1 MEIIERSATDL
12 ARAIREGELTSR
24 EVVEAHV
31 DHARRVNPAL
41 KAIAADR
48 FELALAEADEAD
60 GRIGAARAAAAD
72 PPRGGAAEGDPRAPA
87 ADPPRGGAA
96 EREPR
101 ASDALPPF
109 LGVPCTI
116 KESFAVQGMP
126 NAAGLVHRADFRAE
140 ADAPAVARLR
150 AAGAIPIGVTNTSE
164 ATMWIESSN
173 HLYGRTNNAYNP
185 KRTAGGSS
193 GGEGAAVGAG
203 FAPIGLGTD
212 IGGSIRLPAF
222 FNGIFGH
229 KPSPGVVPCSGHF
242 PAPSGDGASSRML
255 AAGPLARRA
264 EDLMPFVR
272 AVAGRDDGD
281 PITRDVELGDPAT
294 VSLEGLDVVLGEGA
308 SLFPVRG
315 ELRDARE
322 RAAGALAAAGA
333 NLRREDLKGMRRAV
347 EYYLATLSD
356 SNEDLVEVF
365 ALDAAPALPKVV
377 LDTMRRRGPHTLPLA
392 LLFALARAGDRMPTE
407 RTAKAIE
414 AGKALTRELE
424 DVIGGGVLLHP
435 PFPRVAPRHGGTIGR
450 PWVLANAAVFNLTG
464 MPVTQVPL
472 GLGRSGLPVGV
483 QVVGCR
489 DQDHV
494 TIAVALELE
503 RALGGWVP
511 PHATAEN
518 PLACF
523 AGSRQ

>member
-31 DHARRVNPAL
+31 THARWLNPDL

-48 FELALAEADEAD
+48 FDEALAEADAAD
-60 GRIGAARAAAAD
+60 GRIREWRETAAATVSGRSESAF
-72 PPRGGAAEGDPRAPA
+72 GGAQA
-87 ADPPRGGAA
+87 ASGRSESALGGAEA
-96 EREPR
+96 ASGR
-101 ASDALPPF
+101 AYSDPADLPPF

-116 KESFAVQGMP
+116 KESFAVAGMP
-126 NAAGLVHRADFRAE
+126 NAAGLVHRAHIRAE
-140 ADAPAVARLR
+140 SDAPAVARLR

-173 HLYGRTNNAYNP
+173 HVYGRTNNPYNP

-193 GGEGAAVGAG
+193 GGEGAAIGAG

-222 FNGIFGH
+222 FNGVFGH
-229 KPSPGVVPCSGHF
+229 KPSPGIVPCSGHF
-242 PAPSGDGASSRML
+242 PAPSGNGASAEML

-281 PITRDVELGDPAT
+281 PISRDVELGDPAN
-294 VSLEGLDVVLGEGA
+294 VSLEGLDVVLSEGA
-308 SLFPVRG
+308 TLIPVRG

-333 NLRREDLKGMRRAV
+333 NLRRERLKGMRRAV
-347 EYYLATLSD
+347 EYYLATLGDSD
-356 SNEDLVEVF
+356 EDLLEVF
-365 ALDAAPALPKVV
+365 ALDAAPTLPKVA
-377 LDTMRRRGPHTLPLA
+377 LDQLRKRGPHTLPLA
-392 LLFALARAGDRMPTE
+392 LWAQRTADRMPSS
-407 RTAKAIE
+407 RNARMIE
-414 AGKALTRELE
+414 AGKRLTHELE
-424 DVIGGGVLLHP
+424 DVIGDGVLLHP

-472 GLGRSGLPVGV
+472 GLGAKGLPVGI
-483 QVVGCR
+483 QVVGRR
-489 DQDHV
+489 DHDHV

-511 PHATAEN
+511 P
-518 PLACF
+518 
-523 AGSRQ
+523 SRTPTGHLTVL

>member
-1 MEIIERSATDL
+1 MEVIERSATDL

-31 DHARRVNPAL
+31 AHARWLNPEL

-48 FELALAEADEAD
+48 FEAALAEADEAD
-60 GRIGAARAAAAD
+60 ARVKQ
-72 PPRGGAAEGDPRAPA
+72 GG
-87 ADPPRGGAA
+87 
-96 EREPR
+96 
-101 ASDALPPF
+101 ALPPF

-116 KESFAVQGMP
+116 KESFAVEGMP
-126 NAAGLVHRADFRAE
+126 NAAGLVHRAEVRADT
-140 ADAPAVARLR
+140 DAPAVARLR

-193 GGEGAAVGAG
+193 GGEGAAIGAG

-222 FNGIFGH
+222 FNGVFGH
-229 KPSPGVVPCSGHF
+229 KPSPGIVPCSGHF
-242 PAPSGDGASSRML
+242 PAPTGEGASAEML
-255 AAGPLARRA
+255 AAGPLVRRA
-264 EDLMPFVR
+264 EDLVPFLQ

-281 PITRDVELGDPAT
+281 PISRDAELGDPAT
-294 VSLEGLDVVLGEGA
+294 VSLEGLDVVLSEGA
-308 SLFPVRG
+308 TLLPVRG

-322 RAAGALAAAGA
+322 RAAGVLAAAGA
-333 NLRREDLKGMRRAV
+333 NIRRERLKGMRRAV
-347 EYYLATLSD
+347 EYYLATLGDSD
-356 SNEDLVEVF
+356 EDLLEVF
-365 ALDAAPALPKVV
+365 ALDAAPQLPKVAI
-377 LDTMRRRGPHTLPLA
+377 DQIRRRGPHTLPLA
-392 LLFALARAGDRMPTE
+392 LTFWAQ
-407 RTAKAIE
+407 RTADRLPASRNTKMIE
-414 AGKALTRELE
+414 AGKRLTHELE
-424 DVIGGGVLLHP
+424 EVIGGGVLLHP
-435 PFPRVAPRHGGTIGR
+435 PFPRVAPRHGATIGR

-464 MPVTQVPL
+464 MPVTEVPL
-472 GLGRSGLPVGV
+472 GLSSKGLPLGV

-489 DQDHV
+489 DHDHV

-511 PHATAEN
+511 PN
-518 PLACF
+518 
-523 AGSRQ
+523 AG